1 MGVER
6 SDGEDERVM
15 NTERELTIDELD
27 AVSGGGNNGGTVV
40 AGWNTAMSGG
50 PSGGDATIMTTEGLM
65 GVRPGQRRSPQ
76 VSPRT
81 GSE

>member
-1 MGVER
+1 
-6 SDGEDERVM
+6 M

-65 GVRPGQRRSPQ
+65 GMYGRGNAGANKPLRFF
-76 VSPRT
+76 
-81 GSE
+81 